1 LSKRDAWEGKY
12 FGVDRAGSRMGV
24 APSNPG
30 SDHRGQD
37 NLLLAALS
45 EESGLLLRKYFHEHE
60 LKAGTVLWQP
70 GASVNRVFF
79 PLHGIIAIHVPNHEG
94 NAAEVASIGPEGAA
108 GFAETA
114 SIFPV
119 PTEAVMQTP
128 GRLVAVSAEAFA
140 TAARDVEEIRRAV
153 ELCNAWLLLQ
163 AEVLA
168 ACNAVHPAD
177 GRFCRWL
184 LRASD
189 ALGGETV
196 TATQETVA
204 RALGL
209 RRTTATLIAQHLQ
222 RAGMISYSRGRITI
236 RDRAALQAAAC
247 DCHGTLGRDHWPSEL
262 LRSIPKRA

>member
-1 LSKRDAWEGKY
+1 MGPARSSPRS
-12 FGVDRAGSRMGV
+12 DRS
-24 APSNPG
+24 
-30 SDHRGQD
+30 GQD

-45 EESGLLLRKYFHEHE
+45 EESGLPLRKYSHEHE
-60 LKAGTVLWQP
+60 LRAGAALWEP

-79 PLHGIIAIHVPNHEG
+79 PIYGIIAIHVPNKEG
-94 NAAEVASIGPEGAA
+94 NAAEVASIGPEAAA
-108 GFAETA
+108 GFAETVGI
-114 SIFPV
+114 SPV
-119 PTEAVMQTP
+119 ATEAVMQTP
-128 GRLVAVSAEAFA
+128 GRLVAISAEAFA
-140 TAARDVEEIRRAV
+140 DAARRVEEIRRAM

-177 GRFCRWL
+177 HRFCRWL
-184 LRASD
+184 LRATD
-189 ALGGETV
+189 AWGRDTIP
-196 TATQETVA
+196 ATQETIA

-247 DCHGTLGRDHWPSEL
+247 HCYGTLGRDHWPSEL
-262 LRSIPKRA
+262 LRPIAKRV